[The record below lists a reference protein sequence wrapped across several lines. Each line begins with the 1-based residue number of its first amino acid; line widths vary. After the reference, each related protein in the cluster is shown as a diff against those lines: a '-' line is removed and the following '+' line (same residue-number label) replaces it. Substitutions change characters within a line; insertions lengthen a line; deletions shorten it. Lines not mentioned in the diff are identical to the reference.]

1 MKPSVKCITKKYKVA
16 QMNKIERCFTMEK
29 CTNAM
34 LSLKNG
40 WIYMAWY
47 HLRMH
52 LKMNK
57 QHYIFLW
64 PMS

>member
-1 MKPSVKCITKKYKVA
+1 
-16 QMNKIERCFTMEK
+16 MEK

-47 HLRMH
+47 HLHMH

-64 PMS
+64 PMSEIDINLGESNVY

>member
-1 MKPSVKCITKKYKVA
+1 MHSKKYYKVA
-16 QMNKIERCFTMEK
+16 QMNKIEICFTMEK
-29 CTNAM
+29 CKNAM

-40 WIYMAWY
+40 WIYMVLY